1 MKIFDVVELKN
12 GDKANIV
19 AKVDK
24 GFKAAIF
31 DNKGNE
37 KGYSIITDADVDKP
51 IYIK

>member
-1 MKIFDVVELKN
+1 MKIFDVVELKS

-31 DNKGNE
+31 DSKGNE
-37 KGYSIITDADVDKP
+37 KGYSIITEADVKKP
-51 IYIK
+51 IYTK